1 MSTCMFLGHCNSAR
15 WIVGMSKLVGFFS
28 GVLFS
33 QPHLPEV
40 EIFDLFGQ
48 LFCYLES
55 DRVHRSELLF
65 AGRTRGAGSICL

>member
-1 MSTCMFLGHCNSAR
+1 MVTVAR
-15 WIVGMSKLVGFFS
+15 WTVGVSKLVGFFS

-55 DRVHRSELLF
+55 TNRVHH
-65 AGRTRGAGSICL
+65 